1 MNINS
6 IPKLSTLRVE
16 NLRLRAYIGF
26 IDWEKIKLQ
35 DVVISYSFKYNTS
48 NAAISDD
55 VVDAVN
61 YKTLTKEIIQLVEN
75 QSFQL
80 IEFLAEK
87 IYAHIQSFSPNV
99 QDIEVQVEKPN
110 ALRFSDNVLV
120 HISSKDR
127 YSTSVITLGSNIE
140 PKENFEKAL
149 RLLQGLGII
158 VQRTDFIETTPLKF
172 EDQPNFLNGAVL
184 ILTQKSLSELKLE
197 LKQIEAVI
205 GRVRTENKNAPR
217 KIDLDVTTYNDF
229 LIDKDIDELPF
240 IKDFVKFLRPDIKV

>member
-6 IPKLSTLRVE
+6 IPKLSTVRVE

-35 DVVISYSFKYNTS
+35 DVVITYSFKYNTS

-61 YKTLTKEIIQLVEN
+61 YKTLTKEIIQIVSD

-87 IYAHIQSFSPNV
+87 IYGHIQNFSPNV
-99 QDIEVQVEKPN
+99 QDIEVQVGKPN

-127 YSTSVITLGSNIE
+127 YSTAIITLGSNID
-140 PKENFEKAL
+140 PTENFEKAI
-149 RLLQGLGII
+149 RLIQGLGII
-158 VQRTDFIETTPLKF
+158 VQRTEFIKTPPLKF
-172 EDQPNFLNGAVL
+172 EDQADFLNGAIL
-184 ILTQKSLSELKLE
+184 LLTQKSLSELELE

-217 KIDLDVTTYNDF
+217 KIDLDVTTYNGF
-229 LIDKDIDELPF
+229 IIDKEIEELPF
-240 IKDFVKFLRPDIKV
+240 IKDFVKFLRPDIKI

>member
-158 VQRTDFIETTPLKF
+158 VQRTEFIETTPLKF

>member
-158 VQRTDFIETTPLKF
+158 VQRTEFIETTPLKF

-184 ILTQKSLSELKLE
+184 MLTQKSLSELKLE